1 MKKIIILLLLI
12 FPLGG
17 CFDYKEVNEMAIVSG
32 IGIDYQDN
40 EFVITLEAY
49 NNKVDKEGGQVK
61 TITKT
66 SSDKSLEQAL
76 EKTASMFPARCYYS
90 HVTICLISKSIA
102 EDHLDDITDF
112 FIRSTYFRENFNILV
127 SEDTPEDILST
138 TTEDMPVASNAI
150 NFANIVTLKTA
161 FTYDLIFDYNLT
173 KDVDK
178 LIEQNNIKI
187 LKKDY
192 NEQVTYTI
200 LFFDENKFL
209 LIQNKYSYL
218 PITFNKKEKILTS
231 IDNDA

>member
-1 MKKIIILLLLI
+1 MEIKTIKEPVTKQIIIEKSKFITYLLPCNSKDEVLKLLSSLKEKHLDANHI
-12 FPLGG
+12 CYGYIINEDG
-17 CFDYKEVNEMAIVSG
+17 TIYYKSS
-32 IGIDYQDN
+32 D
-40 EFVITLEAY
+40 
-49 NNKVDKEGGQVK
+49 DKEPANTAGMPILNVLR
-61 TITKT
+61 
-66 SSDKSLEQAL
+66 KSNL
-76 EKTASMFPARCYYS
+76 
-90 HVTICLISKSIA
+90 
-102 EDHLDDITDF
+102 
-112 FIRSTYFRENFNILV
+112 NNILCAV
-127 SEDTPEDILST
+127 VRYFGGIILGAGGLTRAYSNS
-138 TTEDMPVASNAI
+138 ASNAI